1 LNKEGTSFLPLGKKE
16 KRAIHNPSGTER
28 MVHSLPSCDYLKIDP
43 SNMLSFERPKQG
55 SNNRTVKILMQQM
68 DQDGNTY
75 YDNIYQVNIDEMDI
89 RELMVIQSI
98 FMCDSALEIVQL
110 IKLQPNAEL
119 FQRSFMELD

>member
-1 LNKEGTSFLPLGKKE
+1 
-16 KRAIHNPSGTER
+16 

-119 FQRSFMELD
+119 F

>member
-1 LNKEGTSFLPLGKKE
+1 
-16 KRAIHNPSGTER
+16 
-28 MVHSLPSCDYLKIDP
+28 
-43 SNMLSFERPKQG
+43 MLSFERPKQG